1 MTASTELSGADST
14 GSSASGLRLAVVGMS
29 EPGPCGV
36 RDHGRLLAEQLE
48 REGVPC
54 SRHWLERTAPS
65 TLRGAMAEARAWAA
79 ALPAQIDATG
89 AEAIVVHYSCF
100 ASAYRGVPLLAHPL
114 AGALRRSRLPVVAVL
129 HELFYPFGRDGAR
142 GLMWAGTQR
151 LALLELM
158 RAVDAAI
165 ATTEQ
170 RCELLARTRWLP
182 RRPAAF
188 APVYSN
194 LPAPSGAG
202 AGTLDGAERP
212 AIGMFGFHYDG
223 DGGALVLRALG
234 LLDERGRGVELRLIG
249 SPGPDSRAGQAWSA
263 RAREQGVTQDI
274 AFTGLLD
281 PQPLS
286 DTLASVQLLLFADQ
300 PGPTSRKGTL
310 AGSLASGTPVL
321 ALDGPATWPEF
332 RRSGALRIVPRDA
345 ESLAAGI
352 EALLADPAARA
363 ELGARGRAF
372 AHDEMGVARTAAT
385 VRELLAPLVPR

>member
-1 MTASTELSGADST
+1 
-14 GSSASGLRLAVVGMS
+14 MS

-48 REGVPC
+48 REGIPC
-54 SRHWLERTAPS
+54 SRHWLERTAGTS
-65 TLRGAMAEARAWAA
+65 LRAAMAQARAWAA

-142 GLMWAGTQR
+142 GVLWASTQR

-165 ATTEQ
+165 ATTEE
-170 RCELLARTRWLP
+170 RCELLERTRWLP
-182 RRPAAF
+182 RRPTAF

-194 LPAPSGAG
+194 LPAPSGAPG
-202 AGTLDGAERP
+202 RGPGGSDRP
-212 AIGMFGFHYDG
+212 TIGMFGFHYDG
-223 DGGALVLRALG
+223 NGGALVLRALD
-234 LLDERGRGVELRLIG
+234 LLDERGRGVQLMLIG

-263 RAREQGVTQDI
+263 RAREQGVEHNL

-286 DTLASVQLLLFADQ
+286 DMLASVQLLLFADQ

-321 ALDGPATWPEF
+321 ALDGPATWPEL
-332 RRSGALRIVPRDA
+332 RRAEPLRIVPRDA
-345 ESLAAGI
+345 EALAAGI
-352 EALLADPAARA
+352 EALLGDAGART

-372 AHDEMGVARTAAT
+372 AQEEMGVARTAAT
-385 VRELLAPLVPR
+385 VRELLAALVRS